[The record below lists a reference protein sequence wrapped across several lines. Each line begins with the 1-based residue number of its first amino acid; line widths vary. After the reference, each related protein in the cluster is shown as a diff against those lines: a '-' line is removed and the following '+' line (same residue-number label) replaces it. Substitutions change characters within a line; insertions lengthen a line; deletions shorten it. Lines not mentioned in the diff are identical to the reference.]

1 MIKHSTTEITS
12 NTLRSDNPL
21 HQRLLA
27 AYHYAT
33 DLVSGDL
40 LEIGCGVG
48 RGTELLMDAAAHYT
62 AIDKNE
68 QLIQNLGEKY
78 PEANFIAANIPP
90 FSDFADNSFDTV
102 VSFQVIE
109 HIQDDA
115 KFIEEIYRVLKKGG
129 VALISTP
136 NIKLS
141 LTRNPWHV
149 REYTAKQLQALCATH
164 FGTVESKGIGGNE
177 KVMGYHEENRKSV
190 RKITRFDVLNLQHRL
205 PASILRVPYDL
216 LNRLNR
222 NKLDKANSELVS
234 DIQWTDYPLIDQAE
248 EALDL
253 FFILRK

>member
-1 MIKHSTTEITS
+1 MMKHSTTEITS

-27 AYHYAT
+27 AYQYAT
-33 DLVSGDL
+33 GLVSGNL
-40 LEIGCGVG
+40 LEVGCGVG
-48 RGTELLMDAAAHYT
+48 RGTELLMEAADGYT
-62 AIDKNE
+62 AVDKNE
-68 QLIQNLGEKY
+68 QLIGNLSSKY

-90 FSDFADNSFDTV
+90 FSDFPDNSFDTV

-109 HIQDDA
+109 HIQNDA
-115 KFIEEIYRVLKKGG
+115 KFIEEIYRVLKKDG

-141 LTRNPWHV
+141 LTRNPWHI
-149 REYTAKQLQALCATH
+149 REYTAKQLEKLCLRY
-164 FGTVESKGIGGNE
+164 FVKVDCKGVVGNE
-177 KVMGYHEENRKSV
+177 KVMAYHEKNRKSV
-190 RKITRFDVLNLQHRL
+190 RKITRFDVFNLQYRL
-205 PASILRVPYDL
+205 PASILRIPYDL
-216 LNRLNR
+216 LNRINR